1 MDSEQNTIDNTF
13 QQGVEDVP
21 SAAFNSGE
29 LPPETS
35 LPVGIFY
42 VNLAKNKVQLNTHL
56 AHMLGVPTKDAGS
69 LSYQVFIQRLFSNT
83 DNPGIT
89 GADYIKNILDINENP
104 SLVIS
109 LKDFPDKSFKIF
121 LYDDPVISGTD
132 NFGGLLV
139 DLSADQRILKKQM
152 RVLVDLCH
160 QSRKISAA
168 AAGNLQALTGNIK
181 TWNDKLVEEFLLDTG
196 GQIISLNE
204 KLDLVLNFIN
214 ILYDRSL
221 FPETINLW
229 QLLREIVQKYPDLD
243 LYVKDSTS
251 PEKPFIPV
259 HVDPVITKLALEYFL
274 DEITKHVQS
283 DHPVDVVI
291 AIEEQHVK
299 VNLQS
304 SRTLP
309 LPGFSSETDDDPQSP
324 VIPTVMLAKNIIIS
338 QGGTVRVK
346 RHPAD
351 QGTGISVN
359 IDLPLHKDLESGR
372 ISHKSLPEKEDR
384 QGSGR
389 VLLAESQSE
398 YQLSIQESLS
408 KEGYRVD
415 LAIEGN
421 TALDMV
427 QRINPVAVL
436 VANNLQG
443 MNGIILTKGIRRW
456 SAVPIIMLSAS
467 SRPDDLVQAFQ
478 AGVDDYLIKPFLIEE
493 LILRLRSIIRRSEG
507 SAQATIP
514 DIYYS
519 GDIRIDYSSG
529 QVWRKGNPVHLTPIE
544 YNLLVYMTRQ
554 GKQIMTYDQ
563 LLERVWEGP
572 EKGSRQG
579 LFVHV
584 RRLREKIETD
594 PKKPRIILNKWGVG
608 YEFNP

>member
-1 MDSEQNTIDNTF
+1 MQSEQNSINNELRQDVNTATT
-13 QQGVEDVP
+13 
-21 SAAFNSGE
+21 AASDSGE
-29 LPPETS
+29 LLTEIS

-42 VNLAKNKVQLNTHL
+42 VDAAKNKVQLNTHL
-56 AHMLGVPTKDAGS
+56 AGMLAVTTKDEGI
-69 LSYQVFIQRLFSNT
+69 LSYQMFIQKLFSKT
-83 DNPGIT
+83 DNPGLYR
-89 GADYIKNILDINENP
+89 AEFNKNILNISENP
-104 SLVIS
+104 SLIIS
-109 LKDFPDKSFKIF
+109 FKDLPGKLYKIF
-121 LYDDPVISGTD
+121 LYGDLSVIGTGI
-132 NFGGLLV
+132 FGGLLI
-139 DLSADQRILKKQM
+139 DLSADQRILKQQM
-152 RVLVDLCH
+152 RVLVDLCQ

-196 GQIISLNE
+196 DQIRSLNE

-214 ILYDRSL
+214 IIYDRSL
-221 FPETINLW
+221 FPESINLW
-229 QLLREIVQKYPDLD
+229 ELMREIVQEYPDLD
-243 LYVKDSTS
+243 LYVKDSAS

-259 HVDPVITKLALEYFL
+259 HVDPVITKLALEYLL
-274 DEITKHVQS
+274 DEISKHIQA

-291 AIEEQHVK
+291 AVVDLVVK
-299 VNLQS
+299 INMQS

-309 LPGFSSETDDDPQSP
+309 LPGFSSETDEDLQSP
-324 VIPTVMLAKNIIIS
+324 VIPSVMLAKNIIIS
-338 QGGTVRVK
+338 QGGIIRVK
-346 RHPAD
+346 RHPAE

-359 IDLPLHKDLESGR
+359 INLPLHNDLESGGR
-372 ISHKSLPEKEDR
+372 SKIRLPEQKDG

-398 YQLSIQESLS
+398 YQLSIQEALS

-436 VANNLQG
+436 AAKNLPG
-443 MNGIILTKGIRRW
+443 INGVILTQGIRRW
-456 SAVPIIMLSAS
+456 SAVPIILLSAS
-467 SRPDDLVQAFQ
+467 SRSDDLVQAFQ
-478 AGVDDYLIKPFLIEE
+478 AGVDDYLIKPFLIDE
-493 LILRLRSIIRRSEG
+493 LILRLRSIIRRSGG

-563 LLERVWEGP
+563 LLDRVWEGP

-584 RRLREKIETD
+584 KRLRDKIETD

>member
-1 MDSEQNTIDNTF
+1 MATTAASDSGDL
-13 QQGVEDVP
+13 
-21 SAAFNSGE
+21 
-29 LPPETS
+29 LPDIS

-42 VNLAKNKVQLNTHL
+42 VDAAKNKVQLNTHL
-56 AHMLGVPTKDAGS
+56 AGMLAVTAEDEGI
-69 LSYQVFIQRLFSNT
+69 LSYQMFIQRLFSKT
-83 DNPGIT
+83 DNPGLYR
-89 GADYIKNILDINENP
+89 AEFNKNILNISENP
-104 SLVIS
+104 SLIIS
-109 LKDFPDKSFKIF
+109 FKDLPGKLYKIF
-121 LYDDPVISGTD
+121 LYGDLSVIGTGI
-132 NFGGLLV
+132 FGGLLV
-139 DLSADQRILKKQM
+139 DLSADQRILKQQT
-152 RVLVDLCH
+152 RVLVDLCQ

-196 GQIISLNE
+196 DQIISLNE

-214 ILYDRSL
+214 IIYDRSL
-221 FPETINLW
+221 FPESINLW
-229 QLLREIVQKYPDLD
+229 ELMREIVQEYPDLD
-243 LYVKDSTS
+243 LYVKDSAS

-259 HVDPVITKLALEYFL
+259 HVDPVITKLALEYLL
-274 DEITKHVQS
+274 DEISKHIQA

-291 AIEEQHVK
+291 AVEDLVVK
-299 VNLQS
+299 INMQS

-309 LPGFSSETDDDPQSP
+309 LPGFSSETDEDLQSP
-324 VIPTVMLAKNIIIS
+324 VIPSVMLAKNIIIS
-338 QGGTVRVK
+338 QGGIIRVK
-346 RHPAD
+346 RHPAE

-359 IDLPLHKDLESGR
+359 INLPLHKDLESGGR
-372 ISHKSLPEKEDR
+372 INIRLPEQKDK

-398 YQLSIQESLS
+398 YQLSIQEALS

-427 QRINPVAVL
+427 QRINPIAVL
-436 VANNLQG
+436 AAKNLPG
-443 MNGIILTKGIRRW
+443 MNGVILTRGIRRW

-467 SRPDDLVQAFQ
+467 SRSDDLVQAFQ
-478 AGVDDYLIKPFLIEE
+478 AGVDDYLIKPFLIDE
-493 LILRLRSIIRRSEG
+493 LILRLRSIIRRSGG
-507 SAQATIP
+507 SSQATIP

-563 LLERVWEGP
+563 LLDRVWEGP

-584 RRLREKIETD
+584 RRLRDKIETD

>member
-1 MDSEQNTIDNTF
+1 MDSEQNIIKNAL
-13 QQGVEDVP
+13 QQGV
-21 SAAFNSGE
+21 NSTPLTTSDTGE
-29 LPPETS
+29 LLPEIS
-35 LPVGIFY
+35 LPAGIFY
-42 VNLAKNKVQLNTHL
+42 VDAAKNKVKLNTHL
-56 AHMLGVPTKDAGS
+56 AGMLGVPAEDAGI
-69 LSYQVFIQRLFSNT
+69 LSYQMFIQRLFSNT
-83 DNPGIT
+83 DNPGLYR
-89 GADYIKNILDINENP
+89 AEFNENILNISKNP

-109 LKDFPDKSFKIF
+109 FKDLPGKLYKIF
-121 LYDDPVISGTD
+121 LYDDPSVIGTD

-139 DLSADQRILKKQM
+139 DLSADQRILKQQM
-152 RVLVDLCH
+152 SVLAELC
-160 QSRKISAA
+160 QQTRKISAA
-168 AAGNLQALTGNIK
+168 AAGNLQALTGNIN

-196 GQIISLNE
+196 IQIISLNE

-221 FPETINLW
+221 FPESINLW
-229 QLLREIVQKYPDLD
+229 ELMREIVQEYPDLD
-243 LYVKDSTS
+243 LYIKGSAS

-259 HVDPVITKLALEYFL
+259 HVDPVITKLALEYLL
-274 DEITKHVQS
+274 DEISKHVQA

-291 AIEEQHVK
+291 ALEDLCVK
-299 VNLQS
+299 VNMQG

-309 LPGFSSETDDDPQSP
+309 LPGFSSETDEEVQSP

-338 QGGTVRVK
+338 QGGTIRIK
-346 RHPAD
+346 RHPAE

-359 IDLPLHKDLESGR
+359 INLPLHKDLESGR
-372 ISHKSLPEKEDR
+372 KSNIRLPEQKDG

-398 YQLSIQESLS
+398 YQLSIQEALN

-436 VANNLQG
+436 AAKNLPG
-443 MNGIILTKGIRRW
+443 MNGVLLTQGIRRW
-456 SAVPIIMLSAS
+456 SAVPIIMLSSS
-467 SRPDDLVQAFQ
+467 SRSDDLVQAFQ
-478 AGVDDYLIKPFLIEE
+478 AGVDDYLIKPFLVEE

-507 SAQATIP
+507 STQETIP
-514 DIYYS
+514 DIYHS
-519 GDIRIDYSSG
+519 GDIRIDYSLG

-563 LLERVWEGP
+563 LLDRVWEGP

-584 RRLREKIETD
+584 RRLRDKIETD
-594 PKKPRIILNKWGVG
+594 PKNPRIILNKWGVG

>member
-1 MDSEQNTIDNTF
+1 MDSEQNIIKNTL
-13 QQGVEDVP
+13 QQAVNSTPLTTSD
-21 SAAFNSGE
+21 SGE
-29 LPPETS
+29 LLLEIS

-42 VNLAKNKVQLNTHL
+42 VDTAKNKVQLNTHL
-56 AHMLGVPTKDAGS
+56 AGMLGVPAEDAGI
-69 LSYQVFIQRLFSNT
+69 LSYQMFIQRLFSST
-83 DNPGIT
+83 DNPGLYR
-89 GADYIKNILDINENP
+89 AEFNKNILNTRENLSLIISFKDIP
-104 SLVIS
+104 GKLY
-109 LKDFPDKSFKIF
+109 KIF
-121 LYDDPVISGTD
+121 LYNDPSVIGTD

-139 DLSADQRILKKQM
+139 DQSADQRILKQQM
-152 RVLVDLCH
+152 RVLVDLCQ

-181 TWNDKLVEEFLLDTG
+181 TWNDKLVEEFLLDTRD
-196 GQIISLNE
+196 QIKSLNE
-204 KLDLVLNFIN
+204 RLDLVLNFIN

-221 FPETINLW
+221 FPESINLW
-229 QLLREIVQKYPDLD
+229 ELMREIIQEYPDLD
-243 LYVKDSTS
+243 LYVKDSAS

-259 HVDPVITKLALEYFL
+259 HVDPVITKLALEYLL
-274 DEITKHVQS
+274 DEVSKHVQA
-283 DHPVDVVI
+283 DNPVDVVI
-291 AIEEQHVK
+291 ALEDLRVK
-299 VNLQS
+299 INMQS

-309 LPGFSSETDDDPQSP
+309 LPGFSSETDEDVQSP

-338 QGGTVRVK
+338 QGGTIRVK
-346 RHPAD
+346 RHPAE

-359 IDLPLHKDLESGR
+359 INLPLHKDLESGGR
-372 ISHKSLPEKEDR
+372 SNKRLPEQKDGK
-384 QGSGR
+384 GSGR

-398 YQLSIQESLS
+398 YQLSIQEALS

-421 TALDMV
+421 TDLDMV

-436 VANNLQG
+436 AAKNLPG
-443 MNGIILTKGIRRW
+443 MNGVLLTQGIRRW

-467 SRPDDLVQAFQ
+467 SRSDDLVKAFQ

-507 SAQATIP
+507 STQGTIP
-514 DIYYS
+514 DIYHS

-563 LLERVWEGP
+563 LLDRVWEGP

-584 RRLREKIETD
+584 KRLRDKIETD
-594 PKKPRIILNKWGVG
+594 PKKPRIIINKWGVG